1 MNFDPITLEPLLR
14 TTLVANAQ
22 EILLTRDEIL
32 NGVVL
37 PPEIVDQLMDFM
49 SALDDPRVK
58 NLAQR
63 ITPPRVP
70 SGLPV
75 DGSPKK

>member
-1 MNFDPITLEPLLR
+1 
-14 TTLVANAQ
+14 VANATD
-22 EILLTRDEIL
+22 ILLTRDPIL
-32 NGVVL
+32 DGVVL
-37 PPEIVDQLMDFM
+37 PPDIVDQLMDFM
-49 SALDDPRVK
+49 SALDDPKAK

-75 DGSPKK
+75 DGSARVK